1 MKKPNFIT
9 AADALEDWR
18 DDLMTGK
25 PPTLYR
31 VADSG
36 PLADIEWGPGLISL
50 FAGGPGAGKTAFTL
64 QYCFEALRLNP
75 SLRVVVANVE
85 MSATSLLERQLS
97 RLSGVP
103 LSTIRHRKIEV
114 EHADRIDA
122 AFELMGAV
130 VERLAFCRSPF
141 TLENVAAVTDVFAPL
156 SDGGGTLI
164 CLDYLQR
171 IGVPGHGGD
180 QRGSIDAAM
189 GFVRQFADAGAAVVA
204 VAAVGRQKDS
214 KGRNGYSAESMNLGS
229 FRGSSE
235 LEFGADSA
243 YILTTG
249 DDDAEP
255 NRRVLKHLK
264 ARHGELCDVDL
275 VFDGSTQRFDAL
287 DYESRDPTGLSAAL
301 ADLWDRTDASGEAF

>member
-1 MKKPNFIT
+1 MKKPNYIT
-9 AADALEDWR
+9 GADAMDDWR

-25 PPTLYR
+25 PPTLYKI
-31 VADSG
+31 AETG

-50 FAGGPGAGKTAFTL
+50 FAGAPGAGKTAFTL
-64 QYCFEALRLNP
+64 QFCLEALRLNP
-75 SLRVVVANVE
+75 MLRVVIANVE

-103 LSTIRHRKIEV
+103 LSIIRHRKIEA

-122 AFELMGAV
+122 AFELMAAV
-130 VERLAFCRSPF
+130 VDRLAFCRSPF

-156 SDGGGTLI
+156 SDGRGTLI

-171 IGVPGHGGD
+171 IGVPGHGAD

-214 KGRNGYSAESMNLGS
+214 KGRNGYAAESMNLGS

-243 YILTTG
+243 YILTGG

-264 ARHGELCDVDL
+264 ARHGTLCDIDL
-275 VFDGSTQRFDAL
+275 SFDGSTQRFDVL
-287 DYESRDPTGLSAAL
+287 DYAERDPTGLSAAL
-301 ADLWDRTDASGEAF
+301 ADLWDRTDATGEAF